1 MGGGAFFRLEFPG
14 GSFLVGSSGRLYMVL
29 PMWAQ
34 LSLDW
39 VLCCCGNLAKDEIS
53 YIELSQLHPL
63 VVLFSHLSLVF
74 CHSTGSF
81 FSYFVQAVQVKS

>member
-1 MGGGAFFRLEFPG
+1 MVVA
-14 GSFLVGSSGRLYMVL
+14 SSGVVDDSIWSF
-29 PMWAQ
+29 PCGPE

-63 VVLFSHLSLVF
+63 IVVFSHLSLVF
-74 CHSTGSF
+74 SHSAGSF